1 MKQMKKFA
9 ISLLMVLTLTMSTA
23 ETLPTITPSITV
35 EASTKMKLNKTKAF
49 LIKGQALTLKLSG
62 FKGKV
67 IWSSSKPSI
76 AAINSNGKVTARK
89 KGSAVITAKV
99 GTNKYTCKITVQT
112 PTINKK
118 SVTLTKGQKFTLK
131 LKGTNQKIK
140 WSSSRKDIVSVNSK
154 GIATAKKVGK
164 ATITA
169 TVLNKKYKCNI
180 TVKAKQTD
188 SKPSNTD
195 SDSND
200 NNSNNNNSDTDSGN
214 DNSNNTDST
223 EDPVTSYVYISPT
236 GTKYH
241 SISNCGRMNPNTATK
256 LTEQEAINKGYTKCS
271 KCF

>member
-1 MKQMKKFA
+1 
-9 ISLLMVLTLTMSTA
+9 
-23 ETLPTITPSITV
+23 
-35 EASTKMKLNKTKAF
+35 MKLNKTKAF
-49 LIKGQALTLKLSG
+49 LIKGQTLTLKLSG

-140 WSSSRKDIVSVNSK
+140 WRSSRKDIVSVNSK

-188 SKPSNTD
+188 SKPSDTD

-214 DNSNNTDST
+214 

-236 GTKYH
+236 GTRYH

>member
-1 MKQMKKFA
+1 MKNFKKIFF
-9 ISLLMVLTLTMSTA
+9 SLLIIFSLTFA
-23 ETLPTITPSITV
+23 VPNILPLDNEIINV
-35 EASTKMKLNKTKAF
+35 EAATKPKLNKKNST
-49 LIKGQALTLKLSG
+49 LIKGQTLVLKVSG
-62 FKGKV
+62 TKSK
-67 IWSSSKPSI
+67 IKWSSSNKTV
-76 AAINSNGKVTARK
+76 AAVNSTGKVTAKK
-89 KGSAVITAKV
+89 KGTATIVAKV
-99 GTNKYTCKITVQT
+99 GKKTLSCKITVQT

-169 TVLNKKYKCNI
+169 TVLNKKYTCSI
-180 TVKAKQTD
+180 TVKGKQTE
-188 SKPSNTD
+188 SHPSNTD
-195 SDSND
+195 DDSND

>member
-1 MKQMKKFA
+1 MKQMKKIA

-49 LIKGQALTLKLSG
+49 LIKGQTLTLKLSG

-99 GTNKYTCKITVQT
+99 GTNKYTCKIAVQT

-200 NNSNNNNSDTDSGN
+200 NNSNNNNSNNNNSDTDSGN
-214 DNSNNTDST
+214 

-236 GTKYH
+236 GTRYH

>member
-1 MKQMKKFA
+1 MKQMKKIA

-180 TVKAKQTD
+180 TVKAKQT
-188 SKPSNTD
+188 
-195 SDSND
+195 
-200 NNSNNNNSDTDSGN
+200 
-214 DNSNNTDST
+214 
-223 EDPVTSYVYISPT
+223 Y
-236 GTKYH
+236 
-241 SISNCGRMNPNTATK
+241 
-256 LTEQEAINKGYTKCS
+256 
-271 KCF
+271 